1 MSEQPRQRIP
11 ALLLSLV
18 PGWGHVYWGR
28 ESAGIGI
35 FSAAALVGFAF
46 LNSSLVYQGA
56 GKTTLAWVF
65 GVILGLVMAANWID
79 IFLRTDPERIAED
92 DRRRRLCM
100 QRGTAAYLQG
110 DLDGALGEFRECLKI
125 EPNCPE
131 SLFRLGV
138 LAVQKDDLETAR
150 SSFRRA
156 LRYDLAEKW
165 SWEIEQQ
172 FKHMDAHIAAHDE
185 GSSREE
191 PGGEV
196 AAGSGQEETP
206 ERGKEEAERAST

>member
-92 DRRRRLCM
+92 ARRRRLCM

-110 DLDGALGEFRECLKI
+110 DLAGALGEFRECLKI

-138 LAVQKDDLETAR
+138 LSVQKDDLETAR

-156 LRYDLAEKW
+156 LRYDLAGKW
-165 SWEIEQQ
+165 SWEIKQQ
-172 FKHMDAHIAAHDE
+172 FEHMDAHSAAHDE
-185 GSSREE
+185 GSSGEE
-191 PGGEV
+191 SGGEV

-206 ERGKEEAERAST
+206 EIGKEEAEHASA

>member
-28 ESAGIGI
+28 ESVGIGI
-35 FSAAALVGFAF
+35 FSAAAVVGFAF
-46 LNSSLVYQGA
+46 LNSWLVYQGA
-56 GKTTLAWVF
+56 GRTTLVWVF
-65 GVILGLVMAANWID
+65 GVVFGLVMVANWID
-79 IFLRTDPERIAED
+79 IFLRTDPERMGED

-110 DLDGALGEFRECLKI
+110 DLAGAQGEFRECLKI

-131 SLFRLGV
+131 ALFRLGV
-138 LAVQKDDLETAR
+138 LAGQQDDLETAR

-156 LRYDLAEKW
+156 LRYDLAGKW
-165 SWEIEQQ
+165 SWEIKQQ
-172 FKHMDAHIAAHDE
+172 FERLDARFSAQDE
-185 GSSREE
+185 GSSADD
-191 PGGEV
+191 PGGES
-196 AAGSGQEETP
+196 APGTGDEETP
-206 ERGKEEAERAST
+206 AREEEAEHAST

>member
-1 MSEQPRQRIP
+1 MSEQARQRIP

-46 LNSSLVYQGA
+46 LNSWLVYQGA
-56 GKTTLAWVF
+56 GKTTLVWVF
-65 GVILGLVMAANWID
+65 GVVFFLVMVANWID
-79 IFLRTDPERIAED
+79 IYLRTDPERIGED

-110 DLDGALGEFRECLKI
+110 DLDAALGEFRECLKI

-131 SLFRLGV
+131 ALYRLGA
-138 LAVQKDDLETAR
+138 LAVRRDDLEMAR
-150 SSFRRA
+150 NSFRRA
-156 LRYDLAEKW
+156 LRYDLAGKW
-165 SWEIEQQ
+165 SWEIKKQ
-172 FKHMDAHIAAHDE
+172 FERLDEHFAAGGE
-185 GSSREE
+185 GSSGEE
-191 PGGEV
+191 PGAEA
-196 AAGSGQEETP
+196 AAGSNQEESP
-206 ERGKEEAERAST
+206 EREEEAETTSV